1 MQSKNYKKIIYTFLL
16 LITGYALL
24 VSNINASTID
34 ELNAKIAERN
44 KQIAEIQKEI
54 DQYQQEIDK
63 NAKEANT
70 LKKQINLLEITK
82 KKLASDISLTQK
94 QIESAELTLEDLG
107 LQIQDKEK
115 DINGKILTLAEIIR
129 NMNDAESTS
138 LVELVLS
145 QHNFS
150 DFFGDLEQIENF
162 QKEINI
168 NLTQLQTLKKIL
180 QDEEAQKE
188 AQKNNLEN
196 FKSKLVDQKQL
207 VDINKTSKNK
217 LLQDTK
223 NKETTYKKLLA
234 DQLAKEQALQDE
246 ISAFEEQIRIT
257 IEPSSLPKA
266 GSGILQWPVDNSV
279 ITQYFG
285 DTPFATQNPQVYGGK
300 GHDGIDLRA
309 SVGTPIKAA
318 RLGVV
323 MAIGNTVSLCRG
335 YQIGYGKWVLI
346 KHDNNLSTFYAHL
359 SLIKVSPGDS
369 VKTGQLIGYSGNTG
383 YTTGPHLHFGVFATQ
398 AISGLEYT
406 STSPTCGGII
416 MHQPIV
422 PPNGKLNPLSYL

>member
-1 MQSKNYKKIIYTFLL
+1 MQSKNYKKIIYIFLL
-16 LITGYALL
+16 LVTGYALL
-24 VSNINASTID
+24 VTNINASTIN
-34 ELNAKIAERN
+34 ELNAKIEERN

-70 LKKQINLLEITK
+70 LKNQINLLEITK

-94 QIESAELTLEDLG
+94 QIESAELTIEDLG
-107 LQIQDKEK
+107 LQIQGKEK
-115 DINGKILTLAEIIR
+115 DIDGKLLTLAEIIR

-150 DFFGDLEQIENF
+150 DFFGDLEQIKNF
-162 QKEINI
+162 QKEINV
-168 NLTQLQTLKKIL
+168 NLTQLQALKKIL

-234 DQLAKEQALQDE
+234 DRLAKQQALEGE
-246 ISAFEEQIRIT
+246 IKQFEEQIRIT
-257 IEPSSLPKA
+257 IEPSSLPPA
-266 GSGILQWPVDNSV
+266 GSGVLKWPLDSIT

-285 DTPFATQNPQVYGGK
+285 NTAFATQNPQVYNGK
-300 GHDGIDLRA
+300 GHNGVDFRA
-309 SVGTPIKAA
+309 SMGTSVKASLEGTV
-318 RLGVV
+318 R
-323 MAIGNTVSLCRG
+323 AIGDTDASCKGVS
-335 YQIGYGKWVLI
+335 YGKWVLI
-346 KHDNNLSTFYAHL
+346 DHSNNISTLYAHF
-359 SLIKVSPGDS
+359 SLIKVSPGQHME
-369 VKTGQLIGYSGNTG
+369 TGQIIGYSGDSG
-383 YTTGPHLHFGVFATQ
+383 YTTGPHLHFGVFATKGVEIGQ
-398 AISGLEYT
+398 IQSKI
-406 STSPTCGGII
+406 CGT
-416 MHQPIV
+416 MMRLPV
-422 PPNGKLNPLSYL
+422 ASYSSYLNPLSYL

>member
-1 MQSKNYKKIIYTFLL
+1 MQARKFKIIFLTILL
-16 LITGYALL
+16 LVAGYGLR
-24 VSNINASTID
+24 VTINASTIN
-34 ELNAKIAERN
+34 ELNAKIEERN
-44 KQIAEIQKEI
+44 RQIAEIQKEI

-94 QIESAELTLEDLG
+94 QIESAQLTLEDLG
-107 LQIQDKEK
+107 LQIQNKEK
-115 DINGKILTLAEIIR
+115 DINAKFLTLAEIIR

-145 QHNFS
+145 QNNFS

-168 NLTQLQTLKKIL
+168 NLTQLQALKKIL
-180 QDEEAQKE
+180 EDEEVQKE

-223 NKETTYKKLLA
+223 NKETVYKKLLA
-234 DQLAKEQALQDE
+234 DQLAKQQALENE
-246 ISAFEEQIRIT
+246 ISAYEEQIKIT
-257 IEPSSLPKA
+257 IEPSSLPPA
-266 GSGILQWPVDNSV
+266 GSGVLAWPVDPPIV

-309 SVGTPIKAA
+309 SVGTPIKATRA
-318 RLGVV
+318 GVV
-323 MAIGNTVSLCRG
+323 TAIGNTVSLCRG

-346 KHDNNLSTFYAHL
+346 KHGNNLSTFYAHL

-369 VKTGQLIGYSGNTG
+369 VKTDQLIGYSGNTG

>member
-1 MQSKNYKKIIYTFLL
+1 MQLKKFKKILLIACYLL
-16 LITGYALL
+16 LVTYWI
-24 VSNINASTID
+24 SASSASSID
-34 ELNAKIAERN
+34 ELRTRIDERN

-54 DQYQQEIDK
+54 DQYQQEINK

-70 LKKQINLLEITK
+70 LKNQINLLEITK
-82 KKLASDISLTQK
+82 KKLATDISLTQK

-107 LQIQDKEK
+107 LQIQNKEK
-115 DINGKILTLAEIIR
+115 DIDGKLLTLAEIIR
-129 NMNDAESTS
+129 NMNDTESTS

-180 QDEEAQKE
+180 EDEEVQKE

-223 NKETTYKKLLA
+223 NKETVYKKLLA
-234 DQLAKEQALQDE
+234 DRLAKQQALEGE
-246 ISAFEEQIRIT
+246 IKQFEEQIRIT
-257 IEPSSLPKA
+257 IEPSSLPPA
-266 GSGILQWPVDNSV
+266 GSGVLKWPLDSIT

-285 DTPFATQNPQVYGGK
+285 NTAFATQNPQVYNGK
-300 GHDGIDLRA
+300 GHNGVDFRA
-309 SVGTPIKAA
+309 SMGTPIKASLEGTV
-318 RLGVV
+318 R
-323 MAIGNTVSLCRG
+323 AIGDTDASCKGVS
-335 YQIGYGKWVLI
+335 YGKWVLI
-346 KHDNNLSTFYAHL
+346 DHSNNISTLYAHF
-359 SLIKVSPGDS
+359 SLIKVSPGQHME
-369 VKTGQLIGYSGNTG
+369 TGQIIGYSGDSG
-383 YTTGPHLHFGVFATQ
+383 YTTGPHLHFGVFATKGVEIGQ
-398 AISGLEYT
+398 IQSKI
-406 STSPTCGGII
+406 CGT
-416 MHQPIV
+416 MMRLPV
-422 PPNGKLNPLSYL
+422 ASYSSYLNPLSYL